1 MRFGRFFLRS
11 ILSEEVM
18 RILWHLYLLIGL
30 VVAAGAEPINNVPG
44 CEDAPTAS
52 KETSTST
59 TTSTQATP
67 STGTTETETSTS
79 TPTSTTA
86 TPSIGTTETESPT
99 MRTTETE
106 TTPRTTT
113 TTKGAREK
121 DEPKYGYYTD
131 YYGCF
136 YKVLKSRGLLYHAN
150 CLYYCPWKPHV
161 YRVRDGVTCLT
172 ILEKGA
178 QERAYRDSKVCR
190 KGRCFNGLCIPT
202 GYVQGC
208 TVPNT
213 FPRNLP
219 RNTLDHSE

>member
-1 MRFGRFFLRS
+1 
-11 ILSEEVM
+11 M

-99 MRTTETE
+99 MRTTET
-106 TTPRTTT
+106 
-113 TTKGAREK
+113 GAREK